1 MPALIP
7 AQKLNQKEGS
17 LPDLSAFADLRRIS
31 VGKEA
36 KCETGPVTL
45 LLFLLQKSPG
55 AGYGKDAA
63 TRFEYKEDW
72 AHYFKMRQIIGS
84 NAQIIGSRAG

>member
-1 MPALIP
+1 M
-7 AQKLNQKEGS
+7 EGVLELPGVIRHARTYTRAKIKPKRGE

-72 AHYFKMRQIIGS
+72 AHYLK
-84 NAQIIGSRAG
+84 